1 MLYQLSYSRK
11 LYYFNK
17 IVLFFQFFATSNYLK
32 KYDTMLSM
40 AKKVKL
46 AFKLKL
52 DKRTKKVLIILFAT
66 AFLAALLFNIKHYFI
81 AAMVGGR
88 PITRRALDKELEK
101 QMGKQVLE
109 GLISQTLVRQEA
121 KKQKVEISN
130 EDLEGK
136 INQIEAQ
143 LEAQGQELDSVLA
156 TQGQTRKDLEQQIE
170 LQLIVE
176 EILTK
181 DINITDEELK
191 DYFEES
197 KELLPEGTTL
207 EDKKDELREE
217 LRQQKIGEKF
227 QPWLIEL

>member
-1 MLYQLSYSRK
+1 
-11 LYYFNK
+11 
-17 IVLFFQFFATSNYLK
+17 
-32 KYDTMLSM
+32 M

-227 QPWLIEL
+227 QPWLIELQEKAKIYYFLKF

>member
-1 MLYQLSYSRK
+1 
-11 LYYFNK
+11 
-17 IVLFFQFFATSNYLK
+17 
-32 KYDTMLSM
+32 MLSM

-227 QPWLIEL
+227 QPWLIELQEKAKIYYFLKF